1 VIPAENEPPE
11 AIAWIVRPLARPD
24 TILATLWPDSFN
36 VSEDWTMQAVTTI
49 GLDIAKSIFQIHGV
63 DAEGNVV
70 VRRKLKRRYV
80 VAFFQKLP
88 PCLVGIEA
96 CASSHHWSRELQAL
110 GHTVRLMPPA
120 YVKPYVKRHKNDA
133 ADAEAICEAVTRA
146 NMRFVATKTPEQ
158 QSCLML
164 HRTRHLF
171 IRQQTAVINAIRAHL
186 AEFGIVAPVGR
197 NGVETLLDIVADTT
211 DQRVPEIARACLVA
225 LGAQLRMLKARI
237 LEFDRLIMAWHRSSE
252 ASKRLDEIPGVGPAL
267 ATALVASVGDP
278 RAFRSGRDFSAWVGL
293 VPKQSSSGG
302 KEKLGSISKRG
313 DRYLRSL
320 FTIGALAVIR
330 YAKLRGAKH
339 RPWLTALL
347 ARRPTKVA
355 AIALAN
361 KIARMAWAIM
371 AKGERY
377 KEPVAL
383 AM

>member
-1 VIPAENEPPE
+1 
-11 AIAWIVRPLARPD
+11 
-24 TILATLWPDSFN
+24 
-36 VSEDWTMQAVTTI
+36 MQTVKTI
-49 GLDIAKSIFQIHGV
+49 GLDIAKSVFQIHGI
-63 DAEGNVV
+63 DAAGNVV

-80 VAFFQKLP
+80 LLFFQKLP

-120 YVKPYVKRHKNDA
+120 YVRPYVKRQKNDA
-133 ADAEAICEAVTRA
+133 ADAEAIYEAVTRA
-146 NMRFVATKTPEQ
+146 NMRFVATKTLEQ

-197 NGVETLLDIVADTT
+197 NGVEQLLDVVADAS
-211 DQRVPEIARACLVA
+211 DKRLPEIARACLVA
-225 LGAQLRMLKARI
+225 LGTQLQTLRVQI
-237 LEFDRLIMAWHRSSE
+237 LNFDRQIMAWHRCNE

-267 ATALVASVGDP
+267 ATALVASVADP
-278 RAFRSGRDFSAWVGL
+278 KAFRSGRNFSAWIGL
-293 VPKQSSSGG
+293 VPKQRSSGG
-302 KEKLGSISKRG
+302 KDKLGSISKQG

-320 FTIGALAVIR
+320 FTAGALAVIR
-330 YAKLRGAKH
+330 YAKTHGTKH

-361 KIARMAWAIM
+361 KIARMAWAMM
-371 AKGERY
+371 ARGDRY

-383 AM
+383 AR

>member
-1 VIPAENEPPE
+1 
-11 AIAWIVRPLARPD
+11 
-24 TILATLWPDSFN
+24 
-36 VSEDWTMQAVTTI
+36 MQAVTTI
-49 GLDIAKSIFQIHGV
+49 GLDIAKSVFQVHGV
-63 DAEGNVV
+63 DAEGKVII
-70 VRRKLKRRYV
+70 RRKLKRRYV
-80 VAFFQKLP
+80 AAFFQKLP
-88 PCLVGIEA
+88 PCLVGVEA
-96 CASSHHWSRELQAL
+96 CASSHHWSRELKAL

-120 YVKPYVKRHKNDA
+120 YVKPYVKRQKNDA

-146 NMRFVATKTPEQ
+146 NMRFVETKTPEQ

-197 NGVETLLDIVADTT
+197 NGVEALLDVVADSS
-211 DQRVPEIARACLVA
+211 DKRVPEIARACLVA
-225 LGAQLRMLKARI
+225 LGAHLRVLKTQI
-237 LEFDRLIMAWHRSSE
+237 LEFDRLIMAWHRSNE
-252 ASKRLDEIPGVGPAL
+252 TSKRLDEIPGVGPAL
-267 ATALVASVGDP
+267 ATALVASVGDA
-278 RAFRSGRDFSAWVGL
+278 RAFRSGRDFSAWIGL
-293 VPKQSSSGG
+293 VPKQNSSGG

-320 FTIGALAVIR
+320 FTAGALAVIR
-330 YAKLRGAKH
+330 YAKLHGTEH

-361 KIARMAWAIM
+361 KIARMAWAMM
-371 AKGERY
+371 ARGERY

-383 AM
+383 AR

>member
-1 VIPAENEPPE
+1 
-11 AIAWIVRPLARPD
+11 
-24 TILATLWPDSFN
+24 
-36 VSEDWTMQAVTTI
+36 MQAVTTI
-49 GLDIAKSIFQIHGV
+49 GLDIAKSVFQVHGV
-63 DAEGNVV
+63 DAAGNVI
-70 VRRKLKRRYV
+70 VRRQLKRRYV
-80 VAFFQKLP
+80 LPFFQKLP

-110 GHTVRLMPPA
+110 GHKVRLMPPA

-197 NGVETLLDIVADTT
+197 NGVEDLLNIVADCG
-211 DQRVPEIARACLVA
+211 DKRLPDVARACIAA

-237 LEFDRLIMAWHRSSE
+237 LEFDRLIVAWHRSNE
-252 ASKRLDEIPGVGPAL
+252 ASKRLDDIPGVGPAL
-267 ATALVASVGDP
+267 ATALVASVADP
-278 RAFRSGRDFSAWVGL
+278 KAFRSGRDFSAWIGL
-293 VPKQSSSGG
+293 VPKQHSSGG
-302 KEKLGSISKRG
+302 KDKLGSISKQG

-320 FTIGALAVIR
+320 FTAGALAVIR
-330 YAKLRGAKH
+330 YAKIHGTKH

-361 KIARMAWAIM
+361 KIARMAWAMM

-383 AM
+383 AA